1 MSFFLSRAFIQ
12 NCTGSVESSDSSEA
26 SDSED
31 EIQNVLSIKKQ
42 KKKTLPALPTN
53 PYRSVEEL
61 EQYRRHF
68 TWNSDESETDSLT
81 NICQEI
87 NENSSRSEIYEFF
100 AKKTRSIHRFRLIP
114 CPDWINASGSSV
126 KETFYL
132 KDRVVCR

>member
-1 MSFFLSRAFIQ
+1 MSLFLLGSHQVFFI
-12 NCTGSVESSDSSEA
+12 GSVESSDSSEA
-26 SDSED
+26 SDSEE
-31 EIQNVLSIKKQ
+31 EIQNVLSIKKE
-42 KKKTLPALPTN
+42 KKKSLPALPVN

-68 TWNSDESETDSLT
+68 TRLSNDTDYLT

-87 NENSSRSEIYEFF
+87 DENCSRSEIYEFF
-100 AKKTRSIHRFRLIP
+100 AQRTRSINGFRLIP